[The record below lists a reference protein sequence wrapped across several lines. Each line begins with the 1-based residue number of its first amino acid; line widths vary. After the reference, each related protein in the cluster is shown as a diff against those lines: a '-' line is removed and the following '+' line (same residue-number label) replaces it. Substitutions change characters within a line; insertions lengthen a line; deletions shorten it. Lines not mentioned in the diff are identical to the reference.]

1 MTLCSTEKSRI
12 RVERLLLSSNPSAVH
27 LAMSAIAIAN
37 GKNVAPPPLFKPASV
52 KPRVV
57 AEVPALSTLPVDEQQ
72 CEKALK
78 ALLAH
83 VAKVQEKREQ
93 EDLLGEQE
101 EKVFLVVGLKKAA
114 KREIHK
120 PIRLCVSPLARF
132 GLEVSALSCSS

>member
-1 MTLCSTEKSRI
+1 MHTLSR
-12 RVERLLLSSNPSAVH
+12 RLSAFFGQVRFRFSNFS
-27 LAMSAIAIAN
+27 LAMSSAIAIAN
-37 GKNVAPPPLFKPASV
+37 GKDQAPPPLFKPASV
-52 KPRVV
+52 KPREV
-57 AEVPALSTLPVDEQQ
+57 APVPALSSLPVDEAQ

-83 VAKVQEKREQ
+83 VAKVQDKREQ

-120 PIRLCVSPLARF
+120 PIRLCVSP
-132 GLEVSALSCSS
+132 

>member
-1 MTLCSTEKSRI
+1 
-12 RVERLLLSSNPSAVH
+12 
-27 LAMSAIAIAN
+27 
-37 GKNVAPPPLFKPASV
+37 
-52 KPRVV
+52 
-57 AEVPALSTLPVDEQQ
+57 VPALSSLPVNEAQ

-101 EKVFLVVGLKKAA
+101 EKVFLVVGLKKAP

-120 PIRLCVSPLARF
+120 PIRLCVPLRSS
-132 GLEVSALSCSS
+132 VSALASRL

>member
-1 MTLCSTEKSRI
+1 MS
-12 RVERLLLSSNPSAVH
+12 
-27 LAMSAIAIAN
+27 SAIATAT
-37 GKNVAPPPLFKPASV
+37 GKDQKPPPLFKPASV
-52 KPRVV
+52 KPREV
-57 AEVPALSTLPVDEQQ
+57 APVPSFASLPVEEAQ

-101 EKVFLVVGLKKAA
+101 EKVFLVIGLKKAA

-120 PIRLCVSPLARF
+120 PIRLCVPPELLGR
-132 GLEVSALSCSS
+132 VSVLVAYRGS

>member
-1 MTLCSTEKSRI
+1 
-12 RVERLLLSSNPSAVH
+12 
-27 LAMSAIAIAN
+27 MSAIATAT

-52 KPRVV
+52 KPREV
-57 AEVPALSTLPVDEQQ
+57 AAVPALSSLPINEAQ

-83 VAKVQEKREQ
+83 VAKVQEKRER

-120 PIRLCVSPLARF
+120 PIRLCVSSLCVLGA
-132 GLEVSALSCSS
+132 EVRPSS